1 MAVAAHLF
9 IVSGP
14 SGAGKSTILTA
25 IRKKRPQIRYSIS
38 YTTRPPR
45 GSERDGVDYHFVSE
59 STFRDKMEAGD
70 LAEWAEVH
78 GYLYGTSASYIE
90 DSIADGHD
98 ILLDIDVQG
107 AKTLGTRYPEAIT
120 VFVMPPTIE
129 ELERR
134 LIKRGTDD
142 PATVAR
148 RLKNAE
154 AEMGEAYRYDHVIV
168 NEDLA
173 EAILKFETLIGEAST
188 HG

>member
-1 MAVAAHLF
+1 MAAHLF

-25 IRKKRPQIRYSIS
+25 ILKKRPQIRYSIS

-45 GSERDGVDYHFVSE
+45 GRERDGVDYHFISE
-59 STFRDKMEAGD
+59 STFRDKMEAGEF
-70 LAEWAEVH
+70 AEWAEVH
-78 GYLYGTSASYIE
+78 GHLYGTSASYIE
-90 DSIADGHD
+90 TSIAAGYD

-107 AKTLGTRYPEAIT
+107 AKKLGTRYPEAIT

-134 LIKRGTDD
+134 LIQRGTDD
-142 PATVAR
+142 PATISR
-148 RLKNAE
+148 RLKDAA
-154 AEMGEAYRYDHVIV
+154 AEMGEAYRYDHVII

-173 EAILKFETLIGEAST
+173 EAIMKLETVIEEASAR
-188 HG
+188 G